1 MYTMSAPK
9 RGQGVDRREQI
20 LDAALRVILRA
31 GLDGVRSQTVAT
43 EAGVSVALPHYY
55 WPTLT
60 DLVRAVQ
67 ERFGAVEEARETA
80 ALAAAGSPRAQLL
93 ALVVHGF
100 AGTPAEVR
108 DQLML
113 RTEFHGR
120 ALFDPGVAAL
130 VQEREARRLARAG
143 ALVTAL
149 QAGGELPVG
158 VEPSLLAAR
167 VIGTADGLAGMVL
180 LELIAPAAAI
190 AQLEVLLAAMA
201 TWSATPLAPP
211 LTAPVPI
218 DAEGRDRRTSILDAT
233 IAVIAAEG
241 VAGVHFPE
249 VAVAAEV
256 SQSLPRYYFPTITE
270 LVQAAFA
277 RDAERARRRVERRAV
292 RLDNPLERLRDAYVH
307 EVLAEPAALRPTWIL
322 WLEFQR
328 IAARSPAARQQAAE
342 RLTDWMAYD
351 AALID
356 ELQRAGRVA
365 PGVAVAA
372 AVQRL
377 VALLNGA
384 GTLWMLGLLD
394 GDQYAQTMSA
404 AIDDELRLV

>member
-1 MYTMSAPK
+1 MCTMSAPK
-9 RGQGVDRREQI
+9 RGLGVDRREQI

-31 GLDGVRSQTVAT
+31 GLDGVRSQAVAA

-67 ERFGAVEEARETA
+67 ERFGAVEEARETT

-113 RTEFHGR
+113 RAEFHGR

-143 ALVTAL
+143 VLITAL
-149 QAGGELPVG
+149 QVGGELPAG
-158 VEPSLLAAR
+158 AEPSLLAAR

-190 AQLEVLLAAMA
+190 AQLETLLAATA

-211 LTAPVPI
+211 LTDPVPI
-218 DAEGRDRRTSILDAT
+218 AEEERDRRTSILDAT

-256 SQSLPRYYFPTITE
+256 SKSLPRYYFPTIAE

-292 RLDNPLERLRDAYVH
+292 RLDDPLERLRDAYVH

-365 PGVAVAA
+365 PGIAVAA

-394 GDQYAQTMSA
+394 GGQYAQTMSA
-404 AIDDELRLV
+404 AIDDELRLG